1 MVKTTDELKAHL
13 MESNEQFRLLVHQ
26 HAEYSRRLEELEA
39 RPHLSS
45 EEQVEEVKLKKI
57 KLRLK
62 DQMQEIMSRYRTEQ
76 TV

>member
-13 MESNEQFRLLVHQ
+13 MESNEQFRLLVQQ

-62 DQMQEIMSRYRTEQ
+62 DQMQEMMSRYRTEQ